1 MTGLDRR
8 HVVVVVAIA
17 AVGTAV
23 VIGLVRLGPPSEER
37 SRRLD
42 EQRIE
47 DLGRLARSVD
57 LHWTRDGS
65 LPLSLGT
72 LSDAA
77 VPGARFSDP
86 GTSQPYDYR
95 VLGDSTFELCGHF
108 ETDWSARSSDEFWSH
123 PPGRFCFELDV
134 REVRRRGEQQRSTAP
149 AVDQSR
155 NDTGPAVPRVPAR

>member
-8 HVVVVVAIA
+8 NVVAVAAIA
-17 AVGTAV
+17 VVGTAV
-23 VIGLVRLGPPSEER
+23 VVGLVLLGPPSDER

-65 LPLSLGT
+65 LPLSLGA

-86 GTSQPYDYR
+86 GTSQPYGYR

-134 REVRRRGEQQRSTAP
+134 REVRRWDDEGQP
-149 AVDQSR
+149 
-155 NDTGPAVPRVPAR
+155 PVPGRPE

>member
-8 HVVVVVAIA
+8 NVVAVAAIA
-17 AVGTAV
+17 VVGTAV
-23 VIGLVRLGPPSEER
+23 VVGLVRLGPPSDER

-42 EQRIE
+42 EQRIA

-77 VPGARFSDP
+77 VTGARFTDP

-134 REVRRRGEQQRSTAP
+134 REVRRWDEEGRP
-149 AVDQSR
+149 
-155 NDTGPAVPRVPAR
+155 PVPGRPE

>member
-8 HVVVVVAIA
+8 NVVVVVAIA

-23 VIGLVRLGPPSEER
+23 VVGLVRLGPPGDER

-65 LPLSLGT
+65 LPPSLGA

-86 GTSQPYDYR
+86 GTSRPYGYR
-95 VLGDSTFELCGHF
+95 VLGDSTFELCGQF

-134 REVRRRGEQQRSTAP
+134 REVRRRGEEGRP
-149 AVDQSR
+149 
-155 NDTGPAVPRVPAR
+155 PVPRVPVR

>member
-8 HVVVVVAIA
+8 NLVAVAAIA
-17 AVGTAV
+17 VVGTAV
-23 VIGLVRLGPPSEER
+23 VVGLVRLGPPSDER

-42 EQRIE
+42 EQRVA

-65 LPLSLGT
+65 LPLSLGA

-77 VPGARFSDP
+77 VTGARFTDP

-95 VLGDSTFELCGHF
+95 VLGDSRFELCGHF

-134 REVRRRGEQQRSTAP
+134 REVRRWDEEGRP
-149 AVDQSR
+149 
-155 NDTGPAVPRVPAR
+155 PVPGRPE

>member
-8 HVVVVVAIA
+8 NVVAVVATA
-17 AVGTAV
+17 AASTAV
-23 VIGLVRLGPPSEER
+23 VVGLVRLGPPSAER
-37 SRRLD
+37 DRRLD
-42 EQRIE
+42 AQRVE

-65 LPLSLGT
+65 LPAALGV
-72 LSDAA
+72 LSDAT

-86 GTSQPYDYR
+86 GTRQPYGYR

-108 ETDWSARSSDEFWSH
+108 ETNWSEPSADEFWSH

-134 REVRRRGEQQRSTAP
+134 REVRRWSEESRTTSPTA
-149 AVDQSR
+149 DR
-155 NDTGPAVPRVPAR
+155 

>member
-1 MTGLDRR
+1 M
-8 HVVVVVAIA
+8 VVVVAIA

-77 VPGARFSDP
+77 VPGARFNDP
-86 GTSQPYDYR
+86 GTSQPYGYR

-123 PPGRFCFELDV
+123 PPGRFCFELDA
-134 REVRRRGEQQRSTAP
+134 REVRRRGEEQRSTAP
-149 AVDQSR
+149 IVDQSR
-155 NDTGPAVPRVPAR
+155 SDTGPAVPRVPVR

>member
-8 HVVVVVAIA
+8 NVVAVAAIA
-17 AVGTAV
+17 VVGTAV
-23 VIGLVRLGPPSEER
+23 VVGLVRLGPPSDER

-65 LPLSLGT
+65 LPLSLGA

-86 GTSQPYDYR
+86 GTSQPYGYR
-95 VLGDSTFELCGHF
+95 VLGDSAFELCGQF
-108 ETDWSARSSDEFWSH
+108 ETDWAARSSDEFWSH

-134 REVRRRGEQQRSTAP
+134 RAVRRWDEDG
-149 AVDQSR
+149 
-155 NDTGPAVPRVPAR
+155 GPPVPGRPE

>member
-8 HVVVVVAIA
+8 NVVAVAAIA
-17 AVGTAV
+17 VVGTAV
-23 VIGLVRLGPPSEER
+23 VVGLVRLGPPSDER

-47 DLGRLARSVD
+47 DLDRLARSVD

-65 LPLSLGT
+65 LPLSLGA

-86 GTSQPYDYR
+86 GTSQPYGYR
-95 VLGDSTFELCGHF
+95 VLGDSTFELCGRF

-134 REVRRRGEQQRSTAP
+134 RAVRRWDEDGRP
-149 AVDQSR
+149 
-155 NDTGPAVPRVPAR
+155 PVPRVPVR